1 MTMLERLR
9 KNGLLTMAAP
19 MTVWAL
25 HFAVIYSLVGLA
37 CERGWTLHVVAGLNM
52 LVWQLAVLCV
62 VTLAVLAWLALR
74 AVSASKLDAAVTSPA
89 GQDVAVKRRR
99 FVARVTLSLCLLA
112 AVAVLFTTI
121 PAFLVPTCA

>member
-19 MTVWAL
+19 MTAWAL
-25 HFAVIYSLVGLA
+25 HFIAIYSLVGLA
-37 CERGWTLHVVAGLNM
+37 CERGWTLHAIAGMNI
-52 LVWQLAVLCV
+52 LVWQLALLCV
-62 VTLAVLAWLALR
+62 VTLALLAWLALR
-74 AVSASKLDAAVTSPA
+74 AVRASKLDAAGTSPA
-89 GQDVAVKRRR
+89 RQDVAVKRRR
-99 FVARVTLSLCLLA
+99 FVARVTLALCLLA